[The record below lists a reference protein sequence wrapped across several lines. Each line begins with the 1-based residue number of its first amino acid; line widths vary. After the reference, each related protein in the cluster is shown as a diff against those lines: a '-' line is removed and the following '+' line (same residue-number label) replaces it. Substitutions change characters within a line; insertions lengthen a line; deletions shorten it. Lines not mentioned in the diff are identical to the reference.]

1 MKKLTAFAILAALSI
16 SLVSVQA
23 QDGGRRGRRGH
34 FRGGPQQSQQTSAE
48 TLEQWAAVQAQLKKE
63 FPKQYAE
70 IETLQ
75 KTNIFAAFEKLRA
88 LAKTADIQTPAQ
100 FSGRGPE
107 GGWRPGREHGGRE
120 GFGGGRGDWR
130 GRNRGNS
137 RNAVEAKLKTDFAA
151 EYAEVTKLRIEA
163 LNKLEAL
170 ARKAKV
176 TLPEDWNSYQ
186 LKLEAIRLSGKYKTE
201 FEKIDALMKK
211 GEIRAALAETS
222 QIAKKEG
229 MEPPAFGPRG
239 GRDGRGGPE
248 GGPGEP
254 ARGGRDNPLQK
265 LREVRKKYPEEVKKL
280 EAIRRDDPR
289 AYRDGIRKLIERYDA
304 EQKKP

>member
-16 SLVSVQA
+16 SLVSVHA
-23 QDGGRRGRRGH
+23 QDGGRRSRRGH
-34 FRGGPQQSQQTSAE
+34 FRGPQQTQQTSAE

-75 KTNIFAAFEKLRA
+75 KTNIFAALEKLRA
-88 LAKTADIQTPAQ
+88 LAKTADIQTPSP

-107 GGWRPGREHGGRE
+107 SGWRGGRE
-120 GFGGGRGDWR
+120 RGGRDGFGGGRDLR
-130 GRNRGNS
+130 GGNRGNS
-137 RNAVEAKLKTDFAA
+137 RNAVEAKLKTDFAS
-151 EYAEVTKLRIEA
+151 EYAEITKLRIEA
-163 LNKLEAL
+163 QNKLEAL

-186 LKLEAIRLSGKYKTE
+186 LKLEALRLSGKYKAE

-211 GEIRAALAETS
+211 GEIRAALSETS

-229 MEPPAFGPRG
+229 IEPPAFGPRAG
-239 GRDGRGGPE
+239 WDGRGAP
-248 GGPGEP
+248 GGEMPGEP

-265 LREVRKKYPEEVKKL
+265 LREVRRKYPEEVKKL

-289 AYRDGIRKLIERYDA
+289 AYRDGIRKLIEKYDA